1 MERSAS
7 QDFDDLIIRR
17 RTLYPAE
24 LQRHQFHL
32 KMGQLLFI
40 RQPVERNYWKRKR
53 FIWLSRGNRRKA
65 TAIALLLYNK
75 NGEVVNL
82 NLKKDLLF
90 FRSRGIIISALLDMK
105 EV

>member
-1 MERSAS
+1 M
-7 QDFDDLIIRR
+7 
-17 RTLYPAE
+17 LYPAE

-40 RQPVERNYWKRKR
+40 RQPVERNLWKRKR

>member
-1 MERSAS
+1 
-7 QDFDDLIIRR
+7 
-17 RTLYPAE
+17 
-24 LQRHQFHL
+24 
-32 KMGQLLFI
+32 MGQLLFI

-65 TAIALLLYNK
+65 TATALLLYNK

-90 FRSRGIIISALLDMK
+90 FRSRDIIISALLDMK